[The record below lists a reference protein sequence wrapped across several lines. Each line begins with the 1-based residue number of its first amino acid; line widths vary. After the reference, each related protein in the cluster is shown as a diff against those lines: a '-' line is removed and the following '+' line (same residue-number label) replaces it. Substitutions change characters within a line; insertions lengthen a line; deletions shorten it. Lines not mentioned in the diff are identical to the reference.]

1 MNLRNIIILLI
12 IIVFLFTYLTDM
24 YKKIEQNK
32 FTNEFISIKED
43 DNDLY
48 INPYLTQSEVIPN
61 VIKKYNDNKISV
73 ININNG
79 SSKNVYDSAVVSS
92 LNNNMNRNNLIHFIN
107 FLI

>member
-1 MNLRNIIILLI
+1 MNLRHIVILLI
-12 IIVFLFTYLTDM
+12 IILFLFTYLTDM
-24 YKKIEQNK
+24 YKKMEINK

-48 INPYLTQSEVIPN
+48 INPYLTQNEVIPN
-61 VIKKYNDNKISV
+61 VIKKYNDNKINV
-73 ININNG
+73 INVNG
-79 SSKNVYDSAVVSS
+79 SQTKNIYDTVVTSS

>member
-1 MNLRNIIILLI
+1 MEI
-12 IIVFLFTYLTDM
+12 
-24 YKKIEQNK
+24 NK

-48 INPYLTQSEVIPN
+48 INPYLTQNEVIPN

-73 ININNG
+73 INLNG
-79 SSKNVYDSAVVSS
+79 SPSKNIYDSAVVSS

>member
-1 MNLRNIIILLI
+1 MNLRHIVILLI
-12 IIVFLFTYLTDM
+12 IILFLFTYLTDM
-24 YKKIEQNK
+24 YKKMEINK

-48 INPYLTQSEVIPN
+48 INPYLTQNEVIPN
-61 VIKKYNDNKISV
+61 VIKKYNDNKINV
-73 ININNG
+73 INVNG
-79 SSKNVYDSAVVSS
+79 SSTKNIYDTAVTSS